1 MGMGITE
8 QNVRGTIAAG
18 VQGSETMK
26 NCPLSR

>member
-8 QNVRGTIAAG
+8 QNVSGTIAAG
-18 VQGSETMK
+18 VHDSEITK